1 MGQEHSPTGL
11 FDATGRPLPRMPDR
25 LVVATNGVIFDGQG
39 RVLLQ
44 KREDNG
50 FWGLPG
56 GGIDIGE
63 TVEQGAIREVLEETG
78 LKVTVKRLVGIYS
91 DPKAHCVLIYPGDV
105 IVQGVTIAFECQ
117 VWAGELEISD
127 ESTDIGYFPVDALPK
142 DTLISHHIRIQDA
155 LANQM
160 APFIR

>member
-1 MGQEHSPTGL
+1 MGDDISPAGL

-25 LVVATNGVIFDGQG
+25 LMAATNGVILDGQG

-44 KREDNG
+44 KRADNG

-56 GGIDIGE
+56 GMIDIGE
-63 TVEQGAIREVLEETG
+63 TVEQRAIREVLEETG
-78 LKVTVKRLVGIYS
+78 LHVTLKRLVGIYS
-91 DPKAHCVLIYPGDV
+91 DPKAHCVMIYPGDV
-105 IVQGVTIAFECQ
+105 IVQGVTIAFECR
-117 VWAGELEISD
+117 VRSGELMISE
-127 ESTDIGYFPVDALPK
+127 ESTDISYFPVDALPE

>member
-1 MGQEHSPTGL
+1 M
-11 FDATGRPLPRMPDR
+11 A
-25 LVVATNGVIFDGQG
+25 ATNGVILDGQG

-44 KREDNG
+44 KRADNG

-56 GGIDIGE
+56 GMIDIGE

-78 LKVTVKRLVGIYS
+78 LHVTLKRLVGIYS
-91 DPKAHCVLIYPGDV
+91 DPKAHCVMIYPGDV
-105 IVQGVTIAFECQ
+105 IVPGVTIAFECH
-117 VWAGELEISD
+117 VRSGELMISE
-127 ESTDIGYFPVDALPK
+127 ESTDISYFSGDALPE